1 MGEEINVETEMLII
15 GERINTSR
23 TTIEE
28 AVEKKD
34 AKVIQDEAKVQ
45 IEAGAQMLEV
55 NCGTRVATEPEDMSW
70 LVRVVQEAVDIPLS
84 IDSPNPKAIE
94 AGLAVHKGR
103 AMVNSITAIASRAD
117 GILPLVKKY
126 NSQLVA
132 LLMDERGMPKT
143 SEEMLTVAKK
153 IMGLVAGYGVK
164 EDDLYL
170 DPLVRPVSTEP
181 KQVGEVLKTIRSIRS
196 LGRVKSIVGL
206 SNISFGLPKRS
217 LINRTFLALALE
229 AGLDAAIIDPTDP
242 QMIAT
247 LKASNALLGKDEYC
261 LEYIAAHRE
270 GKLRET

>member
-1 MGEEINVETEMLII
+1 MLII

-23 TTIEE
+23 KAIEE

-84 IDSPNPKAIE
+84 IDSPNPKAIA

-247 LKASNALLGKDEYC
+247 LKASNALLGKNEYC